1 MNNGE
6 NIGANVRRD
15 ASMDDPALL
24 ERRSDAIRAEMGQTL
39 DALQRNYSPGRL
51 LDRSLDLFKEHG
63 GEIGSNLGRSVKQN
77 PMPLLLTAVGIGWL
91 IYSQSRQQS
100 GASGEYARY
109 DASDD
114 VEDYAATSAA
124 SLENTGG
131 AYVAS
136 AEYTETSYASDTTAT
151 GGSTDDGAT
160 GATGATG
167 AVTEKLGAAREK
179 IRGAKDS
186 AMSSVRGGAS
196 RVSDTSRRAAERARE
211 QSRRAG
217 QGLQTMLEEQ
227 PLVVGALG
235 VALGAIIGAVLPESE
250 REDRMLGQAR
260 DRVLDRAK
268 DLGTRGY
275 EQVRSKAQQ
284 AASGAREAVQGGGTS
299 AQASEQASEQSSEQ
313 AGMQQAVSDLGSA
326 GNTLGSNGSSNPSSR
341 PGL

>member
-91 IYSQSRQQS
+91 IYSQTRQQS
-100 GASGEYARY
+100 GVASGGDYAGY
-109 DASDD
+109 DGNDEAD
-114 VEDYAATSAA
+114 DYAATSAA

-131 AYVAS
+131 AYVAG
-136 AEYTETSYASDTTAT
+136 AAYTETSSYEPGTTMDASTA
-151 GGSTDDGAT
+151 GDGAT
-160 GATGATG
+160 GAAG
-167 AVTEKLGAAREK
+167 AVKEKLGAAREK
-179 IRGAKDS
+179 MRGAKDS
-186 AMSSVRGGAS
+186 AMNTVRGGAS

-235 VALGAIIGAVLPESE
+235 VALGAIIGAVVPESE

-284 AASGAREAVQGGGTS
+284 AASGAREAVQGGGGAS
-299 AQASEQASEQSSEQ
+299 AQDSEQGDAQPSGVRQT
-313 AGMQQAVSDLGSA
+313 GMQQGGD
-326 GNTLGSNGSSNPSSR
+326 SR
-341 PGL
+341 GV

>member
-151 GGSTDDGAT
+151 DASTGDGA
-160 GATGATG
+160 GATG
-167 AVTEKLGAAREK
+167 AVKEKLGAAREK

-196 RVSDTSRRAAERARE
+196 RVTDTSRRAAERARE

-284 AASGAREAVQGGGTS
+284 AASGAREAVQGGG
-299 AQASEQASEQSSEQ
+299 ASGQ
-313 AGMQQAVSDLGSA
+313 GGI
-326 GNTLGSNGSSNPSSR
+326 
-341 PGL
+341 

>member
-6 NIGANVRRD
+6 NVGANVRRD
-15 ASMDDPALL
+15 ATMDDPALL

-39 DALQRNYSPGRL
+39 EALQRNYSPGRL

-91 IYSQSRQQS
+91 IYSQSRPPS
-100 GASGEYARY
+100 GAASGDDYARH
-109 DASDD
+109 DGAEEAD
-114 VEDYAATSAA
+114 DYAATSAA

-131 AYVAS
+131 AYVAGAS
-136 AEYTETSYASDTTAT
+136 YTEPAYASDATATDAT
-151 GGSTDDGAT
+151 GGDAT
-160 GATGATG
+160 GAAG
-167 AVTEKLGAAREK
+167 AVKATLGAAGER

-196 RVSDTSRRAAERARE
+196 RVSATSRRAAERARE

-227 PLVVGALG
+227 PLIVGALG
-235 VALGAIIGAVLPESE
+235 VALGAVIGAVLPESE
-250 REDRMLGQAR
+250 REDRMLGEAR

-284 AASGAREAVQGGGTS
+284 AASGAREAVQGGGDS
-299 AQASEQASEQSSEQ
+299 GARGSEQDGAQQVGGQPGGAQPGGTRAS
-313 AGMQQAVSDLGSA
+313 GMQPGSD
-326 GNTLGSNGSSNPSSR
+326 SR
-341 PGL
+341 SI